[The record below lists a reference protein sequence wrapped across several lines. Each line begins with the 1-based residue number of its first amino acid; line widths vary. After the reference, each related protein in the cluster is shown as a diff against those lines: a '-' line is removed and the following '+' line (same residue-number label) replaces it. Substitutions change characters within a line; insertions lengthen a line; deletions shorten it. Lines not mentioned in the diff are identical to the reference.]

1 MKIQLNLASQP
12 FRRERLF
19 WVSAGANA
27 VALAAIAGGLLF
39 QYINYAELPPEQV
52 AVETKLRAEMAQIT
66 AEERQLNEEL
76 GDAANEEVLERSLFL
91 NQLITRKG
99 ISWTRT
105 FADLEQILPPKVLMM
120 QIRPEV
126 TSSNKVVLEMQ
137 VGAETRGDFI
147 EFLQAIE
154 SSEAFP
160 RYSLRGSSPPTENQ
174 PLWRYQLTVQYD
186 QRL

>member
-1 MKIQLNLASQP
+1 LKIQLNLATQP

-19 WVSAGANA
+19 WVSAGATA
-27 VALAAIAGGLLF
+27 IVLLAIAGVLLF
-39 QYINYAELPPEQV
+39 QYVSHAELPPEKV
-52 AVETKLRAEMAQIT
+52 AIETRLRAEMAQLT
-66 AEERQLNEEL
+66 AEERQVNDEL

-105 FADLEQILPPKVLMM
+105 FSDLEQVLPPKVLMM

-126 TSSNKVVLEMQ
+126 TASNNVVLDMQ
-137 VGAETRGDFI
+137 VGAETRADFI
-147 EFLQAIE
+147 EFLQALE
-154 SSEAFP
+154 TSDLFGRLSV
-160 RYSLRGSSPPTENQ
+160 RGSSPPTENQ

>member
-1 MKIQLNLASQP
+1 LKIQLNLASQP

-27 VALAAIAGGLLF
+27 IALLAIAGLLLL
-39 QYINYAELPPEQV
+39 QYASHAELPPEQI
-52 AVETKLRAEMAQIT
+52 AMETKLRAEMARLS
-66 AEERQLNEEL
+66 AEERQVNEEL
-76 GDAANEEVLERSLFL
+76 GDAANEEVLERSMFL

-105 FADLEQILPPKVLMM
+105 FADLEKVLPPKVLMM

-126 TSSNKVVLEMQ
+126 TATNNVVLEMQ
-137 VGAETRGDFI
+137 VGAETGGDFI
-147 EFLQAIE
+147 EFLKALE
-154 SSEAFP
+154 SSELFGRLAV
-160 RYSLRGSSPPTENQ
+160 RGSSPPTENQ
-174 PLWRYQLTVQYD
+174 PLWRYQLTVQYE

>member
-1 MKIQLNLASQP
+1 LKIQLNLASQP

-19 WVSAGANA
+19 WVSTGANVVALLALAGA
-27 VALAAIAGGLLF
+27 LLF
-39 QYINYAELPPEQV
+39 QYVSHAELPPEQV
-52 AVETKLRAEMAQIT
+52 AMETKLRAEMAQLS
-66 AEERQLNEEL
+66 AEERQLDGEL
-76 GDAANEEVLERSLFL
+76 GDAANEEILERSLFL

-105 FADLEQILPPKVLMM
+105 FSDLETVLPPRVLMM

-126 TSSNKVVLEMQ
+126 TASNKVVLDMQ
-137 VGAETRGDFI
+137 VGAETRGDFV
-147 EFLQAIE
+147 EFLKALE
-154 SSEAFP
+154 SSEFFGQLAV
-160 RYSLRGSSPPTENQ
+160 RGSSPPTENQ

>member
-19 WVSAGANA
+19 WVTAGANA
-27 VALAAIAGGLLF
+27 VALVALAGALLF
-39 QYINYAELPPEQV
+39 QYINYAELPPDQV
-52 AVETKLRAEMAQIT
+52 AMETKLRAEMAKLS
-66 AEERQLNEEL
+66 AEERQVNEEL

-91 NQLITRKG
+91 NQLLTRKG

-105 FADLEQILPPKVLMM
+105 FADLEQVLPPKVLMM

-147 EFLQAIE
+147 EFLQALE
-154 SSEAFP
+154 TSELFGRLAV
-160 RYSLRGSSPPTENQ
+160 RGSSPPTENQ